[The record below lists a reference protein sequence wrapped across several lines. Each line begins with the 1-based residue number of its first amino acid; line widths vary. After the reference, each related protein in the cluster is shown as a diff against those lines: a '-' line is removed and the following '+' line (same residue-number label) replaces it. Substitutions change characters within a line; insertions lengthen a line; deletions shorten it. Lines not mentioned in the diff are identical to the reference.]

1 MAKVNSAETTA
12 QTNNLAKTTKL
23 KATYV
28 GRSVQQKEGEGKG
41 KKFFKYRITGP
52 AAEIQEYMNSDD
64 FKQYPKYDSDG
75 KTPMYFCR
83 WKDAFGTIG
92 TSYNFNVSIYGTY
105 VLDKEESKDI
115 EDTIEAQELI
125 SPTLAKSYAD
135 QIVATRLMKN
145 INSSALQQLVEQMAA
160 STGEGTNM
168 NNI

>member
-1 MAKVNSAETTA
+1 
-12 QTNNLAKTTKL
+12 
-23 KATYV
+23 
-28 GRSVQQKEGEGKG
+28 
-41 KKFFKYRITGP
+41 
-52 AAEIQEYMNSDD
+52 
-64 FKQYPKYDSDG
+64 
-75 KTPMYFCR
+75 MYFCR

-168 NNI
+168 NQV